1 MAILTGLGMALGA
14 VSSAKQFFDGGKL
27 KRESEAGLAD
37 FTEQELV
44 NAYENVAPSMEAE
57 RLANINIS
65 KQLSTVSDVAS
76 GMDASTAMSMLS
88 KGVEQ
93 SQQGMNEVVSS
104 MMDKEFQAD
113 LMRAQDEVNIRN
125 VVEKREQNRLASL
138 MAQKNA
144 GMQMETASI
153 KDLGGLAISTG
164 LSLDKIKASEGTDT
178 NLFSSPGF
186 KLKKE
191 ELEGPKLNPNPNYG
205 FYKKN

>member
-93 SQQGMNEVVSS
+93 SQQGMNEVVS
-104 MMDKEFQAD
+104 M
-113 LMRAQDEVNIRN
+113 
-125 VVEKREQNRLASL
+125 EKTSL
-138 MAQKNA
+138 MAQLQSGMEMQSGAITDFA
-144 GMQMETASI
+144 GLSVSS
-153 KDLGGLAISTG
+153 GLA
-164 LSLDKIKASEGTDT
+164 LDKIAASEGTET
-178 NLFSSPGF
+178 TLFGT
-186 KLKKE
+186 KGGKKE
-191 ELEGPKLNPNPNYG
+191 ED
-205 FYKKN
+205 

>member
-1 MAILTGLGMALGA
+1 MAFLTAAGMAMGALGT
-14 VSSAKQFFDGGKL
+14 AKQFFDGKKL
-27 KRESEAGLAD
+27 KREAEAGLAE

-44 NAYENVAPSMEAE
+44 NAYENVSPSMEAE

-113 LMRAQDEVNIRN
+113 LMRAQDEVSMRSM
-125 VVEKREQNRLASL
+125 VEQRKRMEKTSL
-138 MAQKNA
+138 MAQLQSGMEMQSGAITDFA
-144 GMQMETASI
+144 GLSVSS
-153 KDLGGLAISTG
+153 GLA
-164 LSLDKIKASEGTDT
+164 LDKIAASEGTET
-178 NLFSSPGF
+178 TLFGT
-186 KLKKE
+186 KGGKKE
-191 ELEGPKLNPNPNYG
+191 ED
-205 FYKKN
+205 